1 MKTKLVYVI
10 IILLGGLAHAQVS
23 IVGTGV
29 NGWPGSQT
37 TPEIVLSTTDNISY
51 FIPNL
56 VVTHGFVK
64 FRKDGAWLNNWGGN
78 TFPNGT
84 SFQNGPN
91 IPTVAGTYDVTLN
104 IVNGTYSFITSA
116 NFPSIGIWGP
126 AVDSQNGFG
135 GQDVDMT
142 TTDGI
147 HYTLSGFYFSSGQAY
162 FRQDNA
168 TNFVWGSTSYPTG
181 TGIQNGPSIF
191 IPGGEHFVTFNRI
204 THDYSFSFPSIGIL
218 GTALNGF
225 DVDDTDLSTV
235 DGFSYTLDLHLNVGE
250 VKFRKDNS
258 WAMNW
263 GWNAFPSG
271 TGIQDGANI
280 PIGIDGDYNVAFDR
294 LSGQYTF
301 TGLLGTQNFKNDNYR
316 VYPNPT
322 TSVWNFEI
330 LNQTIDKIELLDF
343 LGKTIL
349 YIEKNTTI
357 IDATLLNSGIYF
369 MKIYTDDTF
378 KMMRLIKI

>member
-1 MKTKLVYVI
+1 MKAKLLYLTI
-10 IILLGGLAHAQVS
+10 MLAGFYANAQIS

-29 NGWPGSQT
+29 NGWPETQT
-37 TPEIVLSTTDNISY
+37 TPEIMLSTTDNISY

-56 VVTHGFVK
+56 VITNGFVK
-64 FRKDGAWLNNWGGN
+64 FRKDASWLYNWGGS
-78 TFPNGT
+78 TFPSGT
-84 SFQNGPN
+84 SYQNGPD
-91 IPTVAGTYDVTLN
+91 IPTIAGTYDVTFN
-104 IVNGTYSFITSA
+104 ISNGTYTFITSA

-126 AVDSQNGFG
+126 AVDSQNGFA

-181 TGIQNGPSIF
+181 TAVQNGPSIF

-204 THDYSFSFPSIGIL
+204 THEYSFNFPSVGIL
-218 GTALNGF
+218 GTAIGGF
-225 DVDDTDLSTV
+225 DVDDTDLWTN
-235 DGFSYTLDLHLNVGE
+235 DGFTYQLDLHLNIGE
-250 VKFRKDNS
+250 LKFRKDNS
-258 WAMNW
+258 WTINW
-263 GWNAFPSG
+263 GSDAFPSG
-271 TGIQDGANI
+271 TGIQNGVNI

-301 TGLLGTQNFKNDNYR
+301 TGLLGAQNFESEGYR

-322 TSVWNFEI
+322 ATVWNFATA
-330 LNQTIDKIELLDF
+330 NKTIEKIELLDI

-349 YIEKNTTI
+349 SLEKNTTVI
-357 IDATLLNSGIYF
+357 NASSH
-369 MKIYTDDTF
+369 K
-378 KMMRLIKI
+378 